1 MISEKMQ
8 KAFNEQLNAEL
19 YSSYLYLSM
28 AAYFEAA
35 NLPGFANWMSMQ
47 SQEEYAHSMK
57 FYSYINQVGGR
68 VELDTI
74 EKPDFEW
81 KSALVVFEASLE
93 HEKYITKRIN
103 DLVDLAI
110 EGKDHAANNFLQ
122 WFVNEQVEEEAT
134 VGNIVDKF
142 RLIGEEKGGLFI
154 LDRELGARQAE

>member
-35 NLPGFANWMSMQ
+35 NLPGFANWMNMQ

-110 EGKDHAANNFLQ
+110 EEKDHAANNFLQ

>member
-1 MISEKMQ
+1 ME

-28 AAYFEAA
+28 AAYFEAT

-47 SQEEYAHSMK
+47 SQEEYTHSMK

-74 EKPDFEW
+74 EKSGFEW
-81 KSALVVFEASLE
+81 KSPLVVFEASLE

-110 EGKDHAANNFLQ
+110 EEKDHAANNFLQ
-122 WFVNEQVEEEAT
+122 WFINEQVEEEEAN

-142 RLIGEEKGGLFI
+142 RLISEEKGGLFL